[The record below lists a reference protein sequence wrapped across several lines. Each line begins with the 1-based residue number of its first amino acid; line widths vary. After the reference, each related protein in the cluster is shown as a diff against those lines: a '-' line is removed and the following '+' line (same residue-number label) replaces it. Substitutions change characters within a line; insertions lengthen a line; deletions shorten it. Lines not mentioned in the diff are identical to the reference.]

1 MEVIISMKMHA
12 WKCCAAWIIAAVL
25 FAGCFKTVKA
35 AEVEAETETEMT
47 AGVEAEAETE
57 MEAEVEAETEMA
69 AETETEAE
77 TEPETEMAADVET
90 EMETETEAEAEAE
103 TAGTE
108 EGGGDQEEQD
118 LPSSLSFSGNQTVN
132 WFGKT
137 VSAVVLTLKADNTG
151 QLDTWKEIQDAL
163 LYAKEHATDLQPC
176 KIVIPAGTYNISAGL
191 NIYSNTYL
199 SMKGARIVRCY
210 TKGFMMRSGAWS
222 DYTGGYNGY
231 RNILLE
237 GGEWDGNAYNKTYGY
252 TKSSHFS
259 NLRFG
264 HARNVTMTG
273 VTVSN
278 NVSAHCVEFG
288 GVDGVVVKNCVF
300 KDQINYKEADTGKYN
315 GNEAIQIDVIHN
327 AYVFGDY
334 KPYDDA
340 ITKNVTITGNRFV
353 NVMRGVGSHT
363 GVLGKY
369 YENINISNNVF
380 QNILQQAVIAVN
392 YRNARISNN
401 TMTNVGSGV
410 EFKYM
415 TKNGTSYYQPVGART
430 AIWHDCA
437 SVISNN
443 AITTWQTA
451 EFPLPEGIRVM
462 GWNMT
467 AAKGEVLAGDYYI
480 SGISVTGNRINSNG
494 YGMRMIDVRNS
505 MVMGNIVFLG
515 SDKNGR
521 MAAASGIYLSDS
533 ENSVIQSNQV
543 VNPSEIGIVVKNG
556 SKSIA
561 VKNNVVRGAK
571 KAGIQIY
578 NESVSNYVSGNQ
590 ISDVGGCGIKV
601 SANSG
606 AALERN
612 GIARSG
618 KAGIYIY
625 RGSFASIQYNAV
637 YASGGN
643 GISVSVASR
652 NVTIYGNTVASS
664 RKSGILVHKS
674 IQGIKITGNTVDSSA
689 WHGIM
694 VKKGNASISRNTVTR
709 STRDGICLLAAK
721 GIVNITGNTVKAS
734 LYHGIWS
741 KNSKVSIKKNQL
753 LDNKRYG
760 ISLPDLGTVKAIANN
775 TLSNRGAREIYVS
788 PNVKSSVKSMDAVKV
803 KKVKPSS
810 KKVTGTATSKTTVC
824 VKAGKKKI
832 KSKKLKDDNQFSV
845 KVPKQKKGRMLRV
858 ESVDRYKNVAYQIVK
873 AG

>member
-1 MEVIISMKMHA
+1 MEVIISMKRHA
-12 WKCCAAWIIAAVL
+12 WKCCAAWIIAAAL

-35 AEVEAETETEMT
+35 AEAETETA
-47 AGVEAEAETE
+47 AGVEAETVMTAE
-57 MEAEVEAETEMA
+57 A
-69 AETETEAE
+69 EAE
-77 TEPETEMAADVET
+77 TEPETEM
-90 EMETETEAEAEAE
+90 EAEDEAAGAE
-103 TAGTE
+103 E
-108 EGGGDQEEQD
+108 EGGDQEEQD
-118 LPSSLSFSGNQTVN
+118 LPSSLSFSRNQTVN

-137 VSAVVLTLKADNTG
+137 VSAAVLTVKADNTG
-151 QLDTWKEIQDAL
+151 QLDTRREIQDAL

-210 TKGFMMRSGAWS
+210 TKGFMMRSGAGS
-222 DYTGGYNGY
+222 DSTGGYNGY

-237 GGEWDGNAYNKTYGY
+237 GGEWDGNAYSRTYGY

-288 GVDGVVVKNCVF
+288 GVDGVVVTNCVF
-300 KDQINYKEADTGKYN
+300 KDQLNYKEADTGKYN
-315 GNEAIQIDVIHN
+315 GNEALQLDVIHN
-327 AYVFGDY
+327 ADVFVDY

-380 QNILQQAVIAVN
+380 QNVLQQAVLAVN
-392 YRNARISNN
+392 YRSARISNN

-430 AIWHDCA
+430 ATRHDCA

-443 AITTWQTA
+443 SITTWQTA
-451 EFPLPEGIRVM
+451 EFSLPEGIRVM

-467 AAKGEVLAGDYYI
+467 APKGEVLAGDYYI
-480 SGISVTGNRINSNG
+480 SGISVTGNQIRSNG

-505 MVMGNIVFLG
+505 MVMGNAVSFG

-521 MAAASGIYLSDS
+521 MAAGSGIYLSDS

-543 VNPSEIGIVVKNG
+543 VNPSEIGIAVKNG

-571 KAGIQIY
+571 
-578 NESVSNYVSGNQ
+578 
-590 ISDVGGCGIKV
+590 
-601 SANSG
+601 
-606 AALERN
+606 
-612 GIARSG
+612 

-643 GISVSVASR
+643 GISVSAASR

-664 RKSGILVHKS
+664 RKSGILVQKS
-674 IQGIKITGNTVDSSA
+674 NQGIRITGNTVNYSG
-689 WHGIM
+689 WHGILIQ
-694 VKKGNASISRNTVTR
+694 KGNASVSQNTVTKSSR
-709 STRDGICLLAAK
+709 NGICLLAAK

-734 LYHGIWS
+734 SYHGIWATG
-741 KNSKVSIKKNQL
+741 SKVSIKKNQL
-753 LDNKRYG
+753 LDNKKYG
-760 ISLPDLGTVKAIANN
+760 ISMPDAGTAKAIANN
-775 TLSNRGAREIYVS
+775 TLSNQGMREIYIA

-803 KKVKPSS
+803 KKVKSS
-810 KKVTGTATSKTTVC
+810 VKKVTGTATSKTTVRI
-824 VKAGKKKI
+824 KAGKKKI